1 MSLLFSA
8 LVSGVSPEGYPIL
21 HEVSCENG
29 MRRDHCWLG
38 REYAAQLR
46 LRIGQRVRIEGHY
59 RRYRRGGGWQITDIK
74 RVEVVA

>member
-1 MSLLFSA
+1 MSLLFFG
-8 LVSGVSPEGYPIL
+8 LVSGVSAQGFPLL

-46 LRIGQRVRIEGHY
+46 LRIGQRVKIEGHY
-59 RRYRRGGGWQITDIK
+59 RRYKTGGWQITDIK

>member
-1 MSLLFSA
+1 MSLIFSA

-29 MRRDHCWLG
+29 MARQHMWLPRAYG
-38 REYAAQLR
+38 PGMAAR
-46 LRIGQRVRIEGHY
+46 VGQRVQISGHY
-59 RRYRRGGGWQITDIK
+59 RRHRRGGWQIVDIE